1 VNPDRDTFGSPLPT
15 YGEELVASQL
25 AAIRAACL
33 LSTPLLIGFSLLDHV
48 LAPGAW
54 VRLLVVRLVAAAL
67 LLFCARAAERQAP
80 PLPLAGAAVAII
92 MGALAA
98 AINGTGG
105 AASPYLYSVM
115 IVQAGVTILVPLRTT
130 QALALNLESLAFA
143 LAPLA
148 LRPLPPAHRATLALA
163 ATYLATM
170 AVVSVA
176 GAAMQDRLR
185 RREHQA
191 RAEFARHFGLLNLGT
206 LAGGLAHEL
215 SNPLNTLFLQVE
227 MLSKDPNSAGKRME
241 KLRANLDRMRSILEA
256 MRNGARLSGGER
268 RPVDLAGEADL
279 AFTLI
284 EAKLRNKAALVR
296 AYAEVPPVYCQPT
309 LLGQVLV
316 NLLANAAD
324 AVAARP
330 NPRIALRV
338 RREGALAV
346 IEVEDNGPGVPD
358 ELREKIFQPFFSTKG
373 DLGNGLGLW
382 ISSEIVRVH
391 GGSFTVHK
399 GSWGGALF
407 RVALPINA
415 RTTLETERPS
425 QSQA

>member
-1 VNPDRDTFGSPLPT
+1 VDPGRDTFGSPLPT

-33 LSTPLLIGFSLLDHV
+33 LSAPLLIGFSLLDHV
-48 LAPGAW
+48 LALGAW

-80 PLPLAGAAVAII
+80 PLPLAGAAVALI

-98 AINGTGG
+98 AIDGTGG
-105 AASPYLYSVM
+105 AGSPYLYSVM
-115 IVQAGVTILVPLRTT
+115 IVQAGVTILVPLRTA

-148 LRPLPPAHRATLALA
+148 LRPLPPALTAI
-163 ATYLATM
+163 YLATM

-176 GAAMQDRLR
+176 GAALQDRLR

-227 MLSKDPNSAGKRME
+227 MLSKDPHSAVKRME

-268 RPVDLAGEADL
+268 RPVDLAREADL

-296 AYAEVPPVYCQPT
+296 AYAEVPLVYCEPT

-338 RREGALAV
+338 RREGALAI

-391 GGSFTVHK
+391 GGSFSVQK

-415 RTTLETERPS
+415 RTTLETEQPS
-425 QSQA
+425 QSPQA